1 MNCLRM
7 GPCLIWVHRTGAD
20 LVGGCRG
27 CAPPPSPPPPS
38 EITCGFLIQLVFWQK
53 KTVWFIGAEVEQ
65 EMSAPPPRKNPG
77 SAPVEIQM
85 CIMPIISTLIL
96 KSLKSAYV

>member
-1 MNCLRM
+1 MRPPLRDN
-7 GPCLIWVHRTGAD
+7 LRFSNTTGI
-20 LVGGCRG
+20 L
-27 CAPPPSPPPPS
+27 PK
-38 EITCGFLIQLVFWQK
+38 K